1 MSTRRFLLFW
11 CAIVFAFFSVSQSKL
26 PAYLLPIVPALALL
40 AGDALASA
48 SARRSALALAVAA
61 MVFGVVMF
69 TATEVL
75 EGRNRGVLRPIY
87 AAFSVWTKSGSMLLV
102 LAAGIG
108 LYWLDRTN
116 PRRLIVALLAACYVA
131 MSLGMVGYRHV
142 APTRSA
148 ASFAAHIKGLGPADA
163 PVYTVRMYD
172 QTLPFYLGRLVTVVQ
187 FTGELEPGIRAAP
200 DLQVPTLEAFRARWL
215 TDPAAFAII
224 PPDTFEMLRREGF
237 PAVVIAEDPKKV
249 LVRKPA
255 G

>member
-1 MSTRRFLLFW
+1 MFL
-11 CAIVFAFFSVSQSKL
+11 VVS
-26 PAYLLPIVPALALL
+26 
-40 AGDALASA
+40 
-48 SARRSALALAVAA
+48 
-61 MVFGVVMF
+61 
-69 TATEVL
+69 
-75 EGRNRGVLRPIY
+75 
-87 AAFSVWTKSGSMLLV
+87 
-102 LAAGIG
+102 AGIG
-108 LYWLDRTN
+108 LYWIDRTN

-131 MSLGMVGYRHV
+131 MSLGMVGYRHL

-148 ASFAAHIKGLGPADA
+148 VSFAAHIKRLGPADA

-200 DLQVPTLEAFRARWL
+200 HLQVPTLEAFRARWRA
-215 TDPAAFAII
+215 DPAAFAII